1 MFCIFL
7 YVILSYRKTS
17 FFYHIITARL
27 ACIRGQRGVS
37 TTLPFCFIQK
47 YYICSRQSPNWVTYT
62 GTADPSLRF
71 HHAHPDETAGSHSR
85 KMLLAEIPVLFYLI
99 ISDCHASRHNPL
111 LLKTYVFYL
120 HGQQCYPLQVHLRTK
135 WDSATPLS
143 SHKRKRIK
151 RRK

>member
-1 MFCIFL
+1 MAFPPH
-7 YVILSYRKTS
+7 YPSVQSEN
-17 FFYHIITARL
+17 
-27 ACIRGQRGVS
+27 IR
-37 TTLPFCFIQK
+37 
-47 YYICSRQSPNWVTYT
+47 YCSRWSPNRVTYT
-62 GTADPSLRF
+62 GTAYIPRCASIM
-71 HHAHPDETAGSHSR
+71 PNQTESTGSHSR
-85 KMLLAEIPVLFYLI
+85 KMLFAEIPALFYLI